1 MSKVLQETGSVQPAK
16 VSKQRRPNLVAE
28 QLRELIVRNRLEPGD
43 RLPAE
48 WLVPERLRVSRGTLR
63 EALKVLES
71 QGLTRTKTGPGGGV
85 FVASVNSRHAIR
97 LLDNL
102 FLFRSP
108 SIADIYAIRKLLEP
122 ELAASVAGKLDDSAI
137 EALQGTIR
145 LYEEEPAT
153 AEEEYQQR
161 LAELDFHA
169 ELARHCDNRLLGF
182 VCEFLSSLLQD
193 MTVCRDIYS
202 EPNPDL
208 RESGLNYQIRLF
220 RAIRS
225 GNGERARQIMFEH
238 MIEAERYML
247 EKAAMRDSVRDRK
260 VPDLSDG

>member
-1 MSKVLQETGSVQPAK
+1 MAK
-16 VSKQRRPNLVAE
+16 DEAEDVVSGLALARPRRPNIVAE
-28 QLRELIVRNRLEPGD
+28 QLRELIIRHRLQPGD
-43 RLPAE
+43 RLPGE
-48 WLVPERLRVSRGTLR
+48 WLLPETLKVSRGTLR

-85 FVASVNSRHAIR
+85 FVESISTRQAIR

-122 ELAASVAGKLDDSAI
+122 ELAAFVAGKLDETAI
-137 EALQGTIR
+137 SALQRTIR
-145 LYEEEPAT
+145 LYEDEPAT
-153 AEEEYQQR
+153 AEEEYAQR

-169 ELARHCDNRLLGF
+169 ELARNCTNRALGF
-182 VCEFLSSLLQD
+182 ICEFMSSLLQD

-208 RESGLNYQIRLF
+208 RETGLHYQVRLL
-220 RAIRS
+220 RAIRA
-225 GNGERARQIMFEH
+225 GNSEKAREIMRDH
-238 MIEAERYML
+238 MIEAEKYML
-247 EKAAMRDSVRDRK
+247 SRAAMRGEKAVSET
-260 VPDLSDG
+260 